1 MTIFKIPLSFVGAAN
16 FKFISV
22 GLYQTP
28 ICAKVSE
35 KCQIRSNPS
44 PGPQPPT
51 TISRTMMMVKKLWG
65 GDGETNTRC
74 VLALHYCRLTKKFTH
89 HECCWVTRFL
99 IKGSTIRGLW
109 GWGISGGAEGYY
121 YFKQLPLTTH
131 NSCYMYPIHNNH
143 NQNIV
148 HYLLVNNK
156 IGNRK

>member
-1 MTIFKIPLSFVGAAN
+1 MAIFKIPLSFVGTSECAAN

-65 GDGETNTRC
+65 GDGETNTLR
-74 VLALHYCRLTKKFTH
+74 VGVALLPPYQKVYTH
-89 HECCWVTRFL
+89 QCWWVTRFL
-99 IKGSTIRGLW
+99 IRGFTIRGL
-109 GWGISGGAEGYY
+109 
-121 YFKQLPLTTH
+121 
-131 NSCYMYPIHNNH
+131 C
-143 NQNIV
+143 
-148 HYLLVNNK
+148 
-156 IGNRK
+156 

>member
-1 MTIFKIPLSFVGAAN
+1 MRWNLTTFFKFNILALMATTIFKIPLSFVGAAN

-99 IKGSTIRGLW
+99 IKASTIRGLC
-109 GWGISGGAEGYY
+109 GYGGISGCWGVLL
-121 YFKQLPLTTH
+121 FRTTAT
-131 NSCYMYPIHNNH
+131 NYP
-143 NQNIV
+143 
-148 HYLLVNNK
+148 
-156 IGNRK
+156 

>member
-1 MTIFKIPLSFVGAAN
+1 MAIFKIPLSFVGSECAAN

-35 KCQIRSNPS
+35 KCQIRSNPT

-89 HECCWVTRFL
+89 TNAGGSHVFL
-99 IKGSTIRGLW
+99 SGVLQLGGCGYGGFWGVLRG
-109 GWGISGGAEGYY
+109 
-121 YFKQLPLTTH
+121 TTTTTS
-131 NSCYMYPIHNNH
+131 NTTATNYP
-143 NQNIV
+143 
-148 HYLLVNNK
+148 
-156 IGNRK
+156 